1 VLAAAEQGSYE
12 LIASED
18 LLEETRDVL
27 ERPKM
32 RRYVL
37 ESYIPEYIARVRA
50 AARMVLG
57 HFTDGVPSHTSDP
70 DDDYLVELALAAD
83 VDVVVSGDPH
93 LLDLGEIR
101 DREADVVV
109 ARVLTPSAFLKEV
122 EEG

>member
-1 VLAAAEQGSYE
+1 MLAAAEQGSYE
-12 LIASED
+12 LLASED
-18 LLEETRDVL
+18 LLEETRHVL

-57 HFTDGVPSHTSDP
+57 HFTGDVPSHTSDP
-70 DDDYLVELALAAD
+70 DDYLVELALAAD
-83 VDVVVSGDPH
+83 VEVLVSGDPH

-109 ARVLTPSAFLKEV
+109 ARVLTPNAFLEEL